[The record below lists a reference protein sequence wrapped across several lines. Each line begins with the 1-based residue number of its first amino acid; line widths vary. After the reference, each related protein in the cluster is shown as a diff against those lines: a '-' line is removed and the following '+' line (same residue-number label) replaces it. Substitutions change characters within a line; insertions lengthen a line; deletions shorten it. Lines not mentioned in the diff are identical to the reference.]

1 MMSDHTP
8 QHGARNL
15 ALRTITAIVS
25 TLLLAFSIGL
35 VALGLPARIVNAFDG
50 LGPPIASVELSLI
63 HI

>member
-25 TLLLAFSIGL
+25 TLLLALSIGL
-35 VALGLPARIVNAFDG
+35 VAVGLPVGIVNAFEG
-50 LGPPIASVELSLI
+50 PKPPIASIEVVPA
-63 HI
+63 